1 MEENVEYVEII
12 GKIQNHVHMKEE
24 VDMVRVLLDEDIQLV
39 R

>member
-1 MEENVEYVEII
+1 MVENVEYVEIT
-12 GKIQNHVHMKEE
+12 GKIQNHVRMKEE